1 MMNACMMEF
10 LREAERKAKQV
21 AGSDAMSS
29 IIERLTVMVEAGGQ
43 RRLDAMLIIDDLF
56 RLSALPEDLRDAL
69 KCLDTVFTYIH
80 FNERAESP
88 LSSPVLDQVMHCL
101 RKEEV
106 KDKA

>member
-10 LREAERKAKQV
+10 LKEAERKAKQA

-29 IIERLTVMVEAGGQ
+29 IIERLVLMVEAGGQ

-56 RLSALPEDLRDAL
+56 RLSTLPENLRDAL
-69 KCLDTVFTYIH
+69 KCLDTVITYIH
-80 FNERAESP
+80 FNEQAESP
-88 LSSPVLDQVMHCL
+88 LSSPVLDQVMNCL

-106 KDKA
+106 KKA

>member
-10 LREAERKAKQV
+10 LREAERRAKQA

-29 IIERLTVMVEAGGQ
+29 IIERLVLMVEAGGQ

-56 RLSALPEDLRDAL
+56 RLSALPENLRDAL
-69 KCLDTVFTYIH
+69 KCLDTVITYIH
-80 FNERAESP
+80 FNEQAESP

>member
-10 LREAERKAKQV
+10 LKEAERKAKQA

-29 IIERLTVMVEAGGQ
+29 IIERLVLMVEAGGQ

-56 RLSALPEDLRDAL
+56 RLSALPENLRDAL
-69 KCLDTVFTYIH
+69 KCLDTVITYIH
-80 FNERAESP
+80 FNEQAESP

>member
-10 LREAERKAKQV
+10 LREAERKAKQA

-29 IIERLTVMVEAGGQ
+29 IIERLVLMVEAGGQ

-69 KCLDTVFTYIH
+69 KCLDTVITYIH
-80 FNERAESP
+80 FNEQAESP

-101 RKEEV
+101 RKGEV
-106 KDKA
+106 KEKA